1 MTINLKQQK
10 GVVLIL
16 TLVILI
22 LITLMS
28 TAQLQQAGQQIKM
41 VNNAQQ
47 RHLTFQAADSALLQT
62 TVSLIKQL
70 DVGAEIIDSA
80 VVTINNNLLSTD
92 NMSVSVT
99 YRAHII
105 NNISSNSPLDTNDNL
120 PNIQTIHFIITST
133 AYIHSSG
140 VKTVLEKRLA
150 YEQVINDA
158 L

>member
-1 MTINLKQQK
+1 MHLKQQK
-10 GVVLIL
+10 GVVLTL

-62 TVSLIKQL
+62 TVSLIEQL
-70 DVGAEIIDSA
+70 DIGAEIIDNA

-92 NMSVSVT
+92 NMDVSVT
-99 YRAHII
+99 YRTHII
-105 NNISSNSPLDTNDNL
+105 KNISSDSPLDNNENL

-140 VKTVLEKRLA
+140 VKTILEKRLA